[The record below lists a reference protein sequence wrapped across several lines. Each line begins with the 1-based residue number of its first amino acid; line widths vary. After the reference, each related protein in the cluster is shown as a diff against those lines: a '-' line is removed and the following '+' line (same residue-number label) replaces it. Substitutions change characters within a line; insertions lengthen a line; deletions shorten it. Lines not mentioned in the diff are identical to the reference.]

1 MTIMNRKNAVLSSL
15 VLAAAAGM
23 AGCSTDQKVA
33 ADAPEAVRNA
43 GVVVASTASV
53 PDLLE
58 AVGTVHAF
66 ETSQLSSQVMGTLAE
81 VRVREGDRIRR
92 GQVLAVIDDAAA
104 KAGLE
109 RATAA
114 ELASAQELAAA
125 EADLTLA
132 ESTLARYQVLF
143 DKQIISRQQ
152 FDETKARQQAA
163 LAHRDLAQAGQAQA
177 KAAVTG
183 ARTALAYTRILAP
196 FDGVVTER
204 KLDPGAMANPG
215 LPILVVEDN
224 GKYRLEATVNESDLR
239 YVRLGQQVP
248 VVLEALEHP
257 EQRGRVAQI
266 IPAADPGSRS
276 FLIKIEIPA
285 TANMRSGLFGRALF
299 SRGEKPALLIPQSAV
314 VQRGQ
319 LQAVY
324 AIDQNKIASLRYVT
338 LGRAAGMQVEVLA
351 GIQSGDSVVQ
361 SPGQVDLSGK
371 RIEAR
376 P

>member
-1 MTIMNRKNAVLSSL
+1 
-15 VLAAAAGM
+15 M

-33 ADAPEAVRNA
+33 ADAPEVVRN
-43 GVVVASTASV
+43 VDVAVATTASV
-53 PDLLE
+53 PDVLE
-58 AVGTVHAF
+58 AVGTVRAF
-66 ETSQLSSQVMGTLAE
+66 ETSQLSSQVMGTLVV

-92 GQVLAVIDDAAA
+92 GEVLAVIDDAAA
-104 KAGLE
+104 KAALE
-109 RATAA
+109 RASAA
-114 ELASAQELAAA
+114 ELASGQELAAA
-125 EADLTLA
+125 ESDLALA
-132 ESTLARYQVLF
+132 ESTLARYQILF

-163 LAHRDLAQAGQAQA
+163 LAHRDLAQAGQAQT
-177 KAAVTG
+177 KAAVTE
-183 ARTALAYTRILAP
+183 ARTAFAYTRIQAP

-215 LPILVVEDN
+215 LPILVVEDT

-248 VVLEALEHP
+248 VVVEALERP
-257 EQRGRVAQI
+257 EQKGRVAQI

-276 FLIKIEIPA
+276 FLVKIEIPA

-319 LQAVY
+319 LRAIY

-351 GIQSGDSVVQ
+351 GIQNGDSVVQ
-361 SPGQVDLSGK
+361 SPGQVDLGGK